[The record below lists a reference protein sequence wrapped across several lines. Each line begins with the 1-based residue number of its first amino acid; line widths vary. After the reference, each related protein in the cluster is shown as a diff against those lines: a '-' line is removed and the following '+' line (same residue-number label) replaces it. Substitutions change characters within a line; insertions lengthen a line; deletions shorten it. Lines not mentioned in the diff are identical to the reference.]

1 VKDKSTQ
8 RRIGI
13 TLAVILGLFALL
25 YLGGLLGQMLGGY
38 QTWLDQGG
46 LTGKATI
53 PPPDFNFLTCLFN
66 VFSEYGLKG
75 LGIATIAVAAL
86 IVYIKFH
93 DRFGSHDL
101 DDRNFA
107 RSKSGTYGTAGWMSN
122 KEMKKVLE
130 VTTPAKAQGI
140 ILGQKNGSV
149 ICLPRDTRL
158 NRHILAVGATGTM
171 KSRAIVRNLLF
182 QSIKNGESVLCT
194 DPKGELYN
202 DTAELFRQNG
212 YQVKV
217 FNLVNPDYS
226 DSWNCMSDMLG
237 DTMMAQVLTNVII
250 ENTAKDGKGDPFW
263 DNGEALLLK
272 SLVLYV
278 DQNSMRG
285 ADEKHLPAVY
295 QMLINNSDRELANM
309 FGKLPTDHPAKAPY
323 NLFAQASDSVRQG
336 IIIGLGTRLQVLQ
349 NKSIQKIISHSDID
363 LTEPGKNK
371 CAYFVILSDQ
381 ENSTEFLSSLFF
393 SFLFI
398 KLTRYADSMPDGRCK
413 VPVNII
419 FEELNNVGTLDSY
432 PRRLSVARSRGLQIC
447 HIIQSLAQFQNRY
460 PDKQWAEII
469 GNCDTQLMLGC
480 TEEESAELFSMRSGD
495 MTVEVNSTMTV
506 RKTIAVAQMI
516 PQYRHTE
523 GQGRR
528 RLMTTDE
535 VLRLPNEELLIIM
548 RGQKVLKAEKFD
560 YTGHPY
566 AKKMIRTSIFDY
578 KSQYTPPETEP
589 DTQPPIQDDAVP
601 EPRKPKRGLA
611 SQTETETG
619 NIEQPSGTQSL
630 NESNQ
635 PPSEF

>member
-1 VKDKSTQ
+1 MIEKSMQ
-8 RRIGI
+8 RKIAI
-13 TLAVILGLFALL
+13 SIAVILGLIALL
-25 YLGGLLGQMLGGY
+25 YLGGLLGQLLAGY
-38 QTWLDQGG
+38 QTWLEQDG
-46 LTGKATI
+46 LAGEATFSPLEPGI
-53 PPPDFNFLTCLFN
+53 LFCIFNA
-66 VFSEYGLKG
+66 FSEYGLKG
-75 LGIATIAVAAL
+75 LLIVSVSVVAI
-86 IVYIKFH
+86 IVYIIFH
-93 DRFGSHDL
+93 KRFGSNDL
-101 DDRNFA
+101 DDRNFS
-107 RSKSGTYGTAGWMSN
+107 RSKSGTYGTAGWMN
-122 KEMKKVLE
+122 DKEMKSVLE
-130 VTTPAKAQGI
+130 VTSPANAKGI
-140 ILGQKNGSV
+140 ILGQKNGSI
-149 ICLPRDTRL
+149 ICLPRDTKL
-158 NRHILAVGATGTM
+158 NKHILAVGASGTM

-182 QSIKNGESVLCT
+182 QSIKNEESVLCT
-194 DPKGELYN
+194 DPKSELYN

-217 FNLVNPDYS
+217 FNLVNSDHS
-226 DSWNCMSDMLG
+226 DSWNCMSDMFG

-250 ENTAKDGKGDPFW
+250 ENTAKGKVDHFW
-263 DNGEALLLK
+263 DNGEANLLK

-278 DQNSMRG
+278 DQDAMRR
-285 ADEKHLPAVY
+285 DYEKHLPAVY
-295 QMLINNSDRELANM
+295 QMLINNNERELGNM
-309 FGKLPTDHPAKAPY
+309 FNKLSIDHPAKAPY

-349 NKSIQKIISHSDID
+349 NKSIQRIISHSDID

-447 HIIQSLAQFQNRY
+447 HIIQSLAQFKNRY
-460 PDKQWAEII
+460 PDEQWAEII

-480 TEEESAELFSMRSGD
+480 TEEQSAELFSMRSGD

-506 RKTIAVAQMI
+506 RQTIAVAQMI

-528 RLMTTDE
+528 RLLTPDE
-535 VLRLPNEELLIIM
+535 VLRLPNEELLIII
-548 RGQKVLKAEKFD
+548 RGQKVLKANKFD
-560 YTGHPY
+560 YTSHPY
-566 AKKMIRTSIFDY
+566 AKKMQRTSIFDY
-578 KSQYTPPETEP
+578 TSQYVRPVS
-589 DTQPPIQDDAVP
+589 QDDVVP
-601 EPRKPKRGLA
+601 EPKTLRKGLV
-611 SQTETETG
+611 SQTGTETG
-619 NIEQPSGTQSL
+619 TPDQTSGTQNL
-630 NESNQ
+630 NQSGQ